1 MSSARSK
8 WIAAAGVA
16 LIAAIVFA
24 TFVPVDR
31 QIRTGLHWRTE
42 HFLAYFVATS
52 IVWLGW
58 RRPLLVAGGLMI
70 AAVLL
75 EALQSL
81 TPNHTS
87 NFLSVLSGA
96 GGVLAAVLLAEFML
110 GIDRA
115 TRRRASTARA
125 GAAGATLTNQSS
137 RGTNRRRIAR
147 AELQQKS

>member
-1 MSSARSK
+1 
-8 WIAAAGVA
+8 
-16 LIAAIVFA
+16 
-24 TFVPVDR
+24 
-31 QIRTGLHWRTE
+31 
-42 HFLAYFVATS
+42 
-52 IVWLGW
+52 
-58 RRPLLVAGGLMI
+58 MI

-96 GGVLAAVLLAEFML
+96 GGVLAAVLLAEFLL
-110 GIDRA
+110 GIGAPRLGNKEA
-115 TRRRASTARA
+115 SLNCPRRASGT
-125 GAAGATLTNQSS
+125 TLTNQSS

>member
-1 MSSARSK
+1 MALAVIIYASVFLPAK
-8 WIAAAGVA
+8 WEQ
-16 LIAAIVFA
+16 L
-24 TFVPVDR
+24 
-31 QIRTGLHWRTE
+31 RTGHWAIE
-42 HFLAYFVATS
+42 HFLAYFVATW

-96 GGVLAAVLLAEFML
+96 GGVLAAVLLAEFLLVIGAPRL
-110 GIDRA
+110 GNKA
-115 TRRRASTARA
+115 ASLNCPRRHIRSNSDEPIEQGHEPTS
-125 GAAGATLTNQSS
+125 NCSS
-137 RGTNRRRIAR
+137 RVATK
-147 AELQQKS
+147 ELVL